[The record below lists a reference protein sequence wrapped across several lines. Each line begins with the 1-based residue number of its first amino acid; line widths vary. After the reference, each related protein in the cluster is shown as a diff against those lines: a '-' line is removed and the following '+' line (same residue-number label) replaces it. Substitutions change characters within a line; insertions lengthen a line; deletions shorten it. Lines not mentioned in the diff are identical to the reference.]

1 LRDSHVHHN
10 TTRKIFETHSKLNLQ
25 DAMKLVSKQSLFDL
39 YANNSEKM
47 ITPSKSLSA
56 LFRTYT
62 QANLSSIQEDIPMK
76 LGSLN
81 LPIGSPAEF
90 NFDLANLEYS
100 PSHKDMADAEI
111 HHILNDAMF
120 TPIKR
125 VSSKWSKQSSSFVS
139 NLISILSSSSSIEST
154 ANPTCPI
161 SRPALVHL
169 SSIKCACKFGI

>member
-1 LRDSHVHHN
+1 MVKISFVITIRFRRYNNLYLKHWFLRDSHVHHN
-10 TTRKIFETHSKLNLQ
+10 TTRKIFETHSRLNLQ
-25 DAMKLVSKQSLFDL
+25 DAMRLVSKQSLFDL
-39 YANNSEKM
+39 YTNNEKM

-76 LGSLN
+76 LASLN
-81 LPIGSPAEF
+81 LPLGSPSEF

-100 PSHKDMADAEI
+100 PSHKDLADAEI

-125 VSSKWSKQSSSFVS
+125 VGSLFFSFFFEF
-139 NLISILSSSSSIEST
+139 I
-154 ANPTCPI
+154 
-161 SRPALVHL
+161 
-169 SSIKCACKFGI
+169 F